1 MESFAAVLT
10 GIWSGVG
17 VDEEVRGQS
26 GRPLET
32 FVAYFAAEDSFL
44 PVKKVIKIF
53 QVYKY
58 GVINKCCGNARKDL
72 LVNGQLYVAPG

>member
-10 GIWSGVG
+10 GIWSGIR

-32 FVAYFAAEDSFL
+32 FVADFAAEDSFL
-44 PVKKVIKIF
+44 PVKS
-53 QVYKY
+53 
-58 GVINKCCGNARKDL
+58 
-72 LVNGQLYVAPG
+72 